1 MNLFKSIGDR
11 LLTMF
16 LPAVKAGACVPEH
29 NQVCHAATGHFDCL
43 GRCVC

>member
-16 LPAVKAGACVPEH
+16 IPAVKAGACVPEVG
-29 NQVCHAATGHFDCL
+29 QVCATLRYKCNGTCA
-43 GRCVC
+43 

>member
-11 LLTMF
+11 LLAMV

-29 NQVCHAATGHFDCL
+29 GQVCRGHFDCL
-43 GRCVC
+43 GRCL